1 MSLKV
6 KVEESDNYDSPCSSC
21 IVSYGRVLKG
31 ITADLPHSTTLLRH
45 DRKTFNSTYRIH
57 WLLAIT

>member
-57 WLLAIT
+57 